1 MSSTKNDKRSSTLI
15 LLGLAT
21 FVVGAGLVLAVAR
34 GGGDGGTRQAAAA
47 APAVASGPAVRSAAG
62 AQVAIPDGRHA
73 VAVQLP
79 WVAGAAGYVKP
90 GARIHLYGTVKPA
103 EDALPVTKLVLANVL
118 VLDVKGGQPQ
128 AANDALTY
136 LLALDPNEAERIV
149 FLAANA
155 QLWVG
160 LAGDEQPVGPTPG
173 RSAGDV
179 L

>member
-1 MSSTKNDKRSSTLI
+1 MKHDKRSSTLI

-34 GGGDGGTRQAAAA
+34 GGGEGGTRQAAAA
-47 APAVASGPAVRSAAG
+47 APAAAASGPATGPAM
-62 AQVAIPDGRHA
+62 VAVPEGRHA

-79 WVAGAAGYVKP
+79 WVAGAAGYAQP
-90 GARIHLYGTVKPA
+90 GDRIHLYGNVKPA
-103 EDALPVTKLVLANVL
+103 EDALPITKLVLANVL
-118 VLDVKGGQPQ
+118 VLDVKGDQPQ
-128 AANDALTY
+128 TAGGEALTY

-160 LAGDEQPVGPTPG
+160 LAGDEQPVAPTPG